1 MNNCFGIVKNNTA
14 SLVLLFL
21 IVLSSCSDPLDKV
34 FSEITISEDI
44 YAIKQN
50 DSLVSELIKE
60 QVEFDNYN
68 GFTYRQILSEFD
80 NRVKKAEEI
89 LDRVYQLDSIRDVD
103 HRSIDWM
110 SLNEFDIFSVGGNY
124 ITGKGNIITNRNV
137 KLGTGSIRLIPKQG
151 KNNNGLCYELD
162 IDFGKNIYI
171 GLNQYKSGD
180 LIPIS
185 RTSYTKTY
193 ECSLLLSDYEDPI
206 IRLEYYISDDGEV
219 HYWSRI
225 NDQLE
230 YRFKNLGKILTA
242 NVILKIWEKR
252 NKFKGESILSNKE
265 KFNLAIEST
274 KYYGGEFNVHTYTE
288 IF

>member
-1 MNNCFGIVKNNTA
+1 MKNNTA

-252 NKFKGESILSNKE
+252 NKFRGESILSNKE

>member
-1 MNNCFGIVKNNTA
+1 MKNNSA

-137 KLGTGSIRLIPKQG
+137 KLGAGSIRLIPKQG
-151 KNNNGLCYELD
+151 KNNNGLCSELD

-193 ECSLLLSDYEDPI
+193 ECSLLFSDYEDPI

-230 YRFKNLGKILTA
+230 YRFKDLGKILTA
-242 NVILKIWEKR
+242 TVILKIWEKR

-274 KYYGGEFNVHTYTE
+274 EYGGEFNVYTYTE
-288 IF
+288 RF

>member
-1 MNNCFGIVKNNTA
+1 MKNNTA

-151 KNNNGLCYELD
+151 KNNNGLCYKLD
-162 IDFGKNIYI
+162 IDFGKSLII
-171 GLNQYKSGD
+171 GNQYKSGD

-185 RTSYTKTY
+185 GTSFTGTY

-230 YRFKNLGKILTA
+230 YRFKDLGKILTA

-274 KYYGGEFNVHTYTE
+274 EYGGEFNIYTYTE
-288 IF
+288 RF

>member
-1 MNNCFGIVKNNTA
+1 MKNNTA